1 MTDLTLNRR
10 EFLQGSGALV
20 VQATGI
26 FAVSDAAAQA
36 AAGAA
41 PAAPVIVGPHPSA
54 LDTWI
59 RIAADGAV
67 TVNSGKMD
75 CGQGLDLAYA
85 QIVAD
90 ELDVA
95 LDSVTVT
102 LGNTRLSPN
111 QGGGSGS
118 TGLRMGARPLRN
130 AAAEARRVLVESA
143 AAKLGAPADALS
155 VENGRVFVKA
165 DPSRG
170 VTYAELIGGK
180 DFATPMKWNNAV
192 GNPMNAEG
200 IAKPKDPSQYKI
212 VGKGFKRRDIADMVS
227 AKEYYTAHIRP
238 ANLLHARAVRPQ
250 VAGAQPVSV
259 DAASIASIKGAKH
272 FVKGGFVAV
281 VADTEWDA
289 IRAARALKVK
299 WSDVPAPFAGGE
311 EKVYD
316 YIRAATPTAS
326 NAIPMFG
333 GKKDYDA
340 KPTLEAL
347 AGSKRVI
354 EADYECAFQAH
365 ARIAPSCGV
374 VDVKDGKVEIWTD
387 TQKPHF
393 LRDGIAKFLGIPR
406 ENVQVK
412 WMHGAGS
419 YGRSDADEAP
429 YEAALLSQAFGRP
442 VRMQWSREEGMA
454 WGPKAP
460 AGIISMK
467 AGLDEANN
475 VTGWLFKA
483 KGFNGWDVRFTG
495 ESPEHTLVGMLTGH
509 KKWNAYNY
517 NTPEETYQFPK
528 HVHWWETVPP
538 YLQEASPMRTAHM
551 RAPQELQTRF
561 GQESFIDEVAHATG
575 VDPVAFRLK
584 HLKDPREID
593 VVKAAA
599 EKLGWQARSG
609 SEMASRAASGRD
621 KSVKVLSGRGMALH
635 SGYQAHAAVAV
646 EVEVHRDTGR
656 IWVKKV
662 GIGHDCGLM
671 VNPIGIQAAL
681 EGQIMQGISRTL
693 YEEVHFNDKRVTSV
707 DWNTYRIANLDDLP
721 GSIEIALI
729 NRPDKPIGGA
739 GEPAIVCFPAAIAN
753 AVFDATGIRM
763 RRYPLTPALVKKLL
777 A

>member
-1 MTDLTLNRR
+1 MSNLNLTRR
-10 EFLQGSGALV
+10 EFLQTTGALV
-20 VQATGI
+20 VSTSTGA
-26 FAVSDAAAQA
+26 FFVGEAAAQA
-36 AAGAA
+36 
-41 PAAPVIVGPHPSA
+41 AAPVIVGPQPTA

-85 QIVAD
+85 QIVAE

-95 LDSVTVT
+95 LDQVSVT

-130 AAAEARRVLVESA
+130 AAAEARRVLVEA
-143 AAKLGAPADALS
+143 AATRLAVPADALG

-165 DPSRG
+165 DPAKG
-170 VTYAELIGGK
+170 VTYAELIGGRN
-180 DFATPMKWNNAV
+180 FATPLKWNNAV
-192 GNPMNAEG
+192 GNGMDVSG
-200 IAKPKDPSQYKI
+200 QAKPKSPAEYKI
-212 VGKGFKRRDIADMVS
+212 VGKGYKRKDIADKVG
-227 AKEYYTAHIRP
+227 ATEHYTAHIRP
-238 ANLLHARAVRPQ
+238 ANLLHARAVRPP
-250 VAGAQPVSV
+250 VAGAAPLSV
-259 DAASIASIKGAKH
+259 DAASIAGIKGAKH

-281 VADTEWDA
+281 VAESEWDA
-289 IRAARALKVK
+289 IRAARTLKVS
-299 WSDVPAPFAGGE
+299 WSDARGPFTGGE

-316 YIRAATPTAS
+316 YIRTAQPTAS

-340 KPTLEAL
+340 KPTMEAL
-347 AGSKRVI
+347 AASKRVI
-354 EADYECAFQAH
+354 EADYECAFQSH
-365 ARIAPSCGV
+365 ARISPSCGV
-374 VDVKDGKVEIWTD
+374 ADVKGDHVEVWAD

-393 LRDGIAKFLGIPR
+393 LRDGIAKFLGVPAA
-406 ENVQVK
+406 NVQVK

-429 YEAALLSQAFGRP
+429 YEAALLSKEFGRP
-442 VRMQWSREEGMA
+442 VRMQWSREEGTA
-454 WGPKAP
+454 WDPKAP
-460 AGIISMK
+460 AGVISMK
-467 AGLDEANN
+467 AGLDDAGN

-517 NTPEETYQFPK
+517 NTPEESYQFPK

-551 RAPQELQTRF
+551 RAPQEMQTRF
-561 GQESFIDEVAHATG
+561 GQESFIDEVAYAAG

-584 HLKDPREID
+584 HLKDPREIE
-593 VVKAAA
+593 VVKTAA
-599 EKLGWQARSG
+599 EKLGWQP
-609 SEMASRAASGRD
+609 RAAGPRPRPTGA
-621 KSVKVLSGRGMALH
+621 VMRGQGMALH
-635 SGYQAHAAVAV
+635 AGYQSYAAVAC
-646 EVEVHRDTGR
+646 EVEVNRKSGQ
-656 IWVKKV
+656 IWVRKV
-662 GIGHDCGLM
+662 AIAHDCGLI
-671 VNPIGIQAAL
+671 VNPIGVRAAL
-681 EGQIMQGISRTL
+681 EGQIMQGISRAL
-693 YEEVHFNDKRVTSV
+693 YEEVHFNEQRVTSV
-707 DWNTYRIANLDDLP
+707 DWTTYRIANLADLP
-721 GSIEIALI
+721 GQVELVLI
-729 NRPDKPIGGA
+729 NRPDQPIGGA

-753 AVFDATGIRM
+753 AVFDATGVRI
-763 RRYPLTPALVKKLL
+763 RRYPLVPERVRQLL

>member
-1 MTDLTLNRR
+1 MSNLNLTRR
-10 EFLQGSGALV
+10 EFLQTTGALV
-20 VQATGI
+20 VSTSTGA
-26 FAVSDAAAQA
+26 FFVGEAAAQA
-36 AAGAA
+36 
-41 PAAPVIVGPHPSA
+41 AAPVIVGPQPTA

-85 QIVAD
+85 QIVAE

-95 LDSVTVT
+95 LDQVSVT

-130 AAAEARRVLVESA
+130 AAAEARRVLVEA
-143 AAKLGAPADALS
+143 AATRLAVPADALG

-165 DPSRG
+165 DPAKG

-180 DFATPMKWNNAV
+180 NFATPLKWNNAV
-192 GNPMNAEG
+192 GNGMDVSG
-200 IAKPKDPSQYKI
+200 QAKPKSPAEYKI
-212 VGKGFKRRDIADMVS
+212 VGKGYKRKDIADKVG
-227 AKEYYTAHIRP
+227 ATEHYTAHIRP
-238 ANLLHARAVRPQ
+238 ANLLHARAVRPP
-250 VAGAQPVSV
+250 VAGAAPLSV
-259 DAASIASIKGAKH
+259 DAASIAGIKGAKH

-281 VADTEWDA
+281 VAESEWDA
-289 IRAARALKVK
+289 IRAARALKVS
-299 WSDVPAPFAGGE
+299 WSDARGPFTGGE

-316 YIRAATPTAS
+316 YIRTAQPTAS

-340 KPTLEAL
+340 KPTMEAL
-347 AGSKRVI
+347 AASKRVI
-354 EADYECAFQAH
+354 EADYECAFQSH
-365 ARIAPSCGV
+365 ARISPSCGV
-374 VDVKDGKVEIWTD
+374 ADVKGDHVEVWAD

-393 LRDGIAKFLGIPR
+393 LRDGIAKFLGVPAA
-406 ENVQVK
+406 NVQVK

-429 YEAALLSQAFGRP
+429 YEAALLSKEFGRP
-442 VRMQWSREEGMA
+442 VRMQWSREEGTA
-454 WGPKAP
+454 WDPKAP
-460 AGIISMK
+460 AGVISMK
-467 AGLDEANN
+467 AGLDDAGN

-517 NTPEETYQFPK
+517 NTPEESYQFPR

-551 RAPQELQTRF
+551 RAPQEMQTRF
-561 GQESFIDEVAHATG
+561 GQESFIDEVAYAAG

-584 HLKDPREID
+584 HLKEPREIE
-593 VVKAAA
+593 VVKTAA
-599 EKLGWQARSG
+599 EKLGWQP
-609 SEMASRAASGRD
+609 RAAGPRPRPTGA
-621 KSVKVLSGRGMALH
+621 VMRGQGMALH
-635 SGYQAHAAVAV
+635 AGYQSYAAVAC
-646 EVEVHRDTGR
+646 EVEVNRKSGQ
-656 IWVKKV
+656 IWVRKV
-662 GIGHDCGLM
+662 AIAHDCGLI
-671 VNPIGIQAAL
+671 VNPIGVRAAL
-681 EGQIMQGISRTL
+681 EGQIMQGISRAL
-693 YEEVHFNDKRVTSV
+693 YEEVHFNEQRVTSV
-707 DWNTYRIANLDDLP
+707 DWTTYRIANLADLP
-721 GSIEIALI
+721 GQVELVLI
-729 NRPDKPIGGA
+729 NRPDQPIGGA

-753 AVFDATGIRM
+753 AVFDATGVRI
-763 RRYPLTPALVKKLL
+763 RRYPLVPERVRQLL

>member
-1 MTDLTLNRR
+1 MNDLTLTRR
-10 EFLQGSGALV
+10 EFLQTAGALV
-20 VQATGI
+20 VQASGVL
-26 FAVSDAAAQA
+26 AMGDAAAQA
-36 AAGAA
+36 
-41 PAAPVIVGPHPSA
+41 AAPVIVGPHPSA

-59 RIAADGAV
+59 RIAADGMV

-95 LDSVTVT
+95 LDTVHVT
-102 LGNTRLSPN
+102 LGDTRLSPN

-143 AAKLGAPADALS
+143 AAKLSVAAEALT

-165 DPSRG
+165 DPVRG
-170 VTYAELIGGK
+170 VTYAELVGGK
-180 DFATPMKWNNAV
+180 DFSTPMKWNNAV
-192 GNPMNAEG
+192 GNGMDAVG
-200 IAKPKDPSQYKI
+200 QAKPKDPSQYKI
-212 VGKGFKRRDIADMVS
+212 VGKGFKRKDIADKVM
-227 AKEYYTAHIRP
+227 AKEHYTAHIRP
-238 ANLLHARAVRPQ
+238 PNLLHARAVRPA
-250 VAGAQPVSV
+250 VAGAQPVAV
-259 DAASIASIKGAKH
+259 DAASIAGIAGAKH

-281 VADTEWDA
+281 VAETEWDA
-289 IRAARALKVK
+289 IRAARALKVT
-299 WSDVPAPFAGGE
+299 WSDVQGPFAGGE
-311 EKVYD
+311 GKVFD
-316 YIRAATPTAS
+316 YIRAAQPTAA

-333 GKKDYDA
+333 GKKDFDP

-347 AGSKRVI
+347 ATSKKVV
-354 EADYECAFQAH
+354 EADYECAFQSH
-365 ARIAPSCGV
+365 ARISPSCGV
-374 VDVKDGKVEIWTD
+374 ADVRGDKVEVWAD

-393 LRDGIAKFLGIPR
+393 LRDGIAKFLGLPR

-429 YEAALLSQAFGRP
+429 YEAAILSKEFGRP
-442 VRMQWSREEGMA
+442 VRMQWSRAEGTA
-454 WGPKAP
+454 WDPKAP
-460 AGIISMK
+460 AAIISMK
-467 AGLDEANN
+467 AGLDESNN
-475 VTGWLFKA
+475 VTGWQFKA

-509 KKWNAYNY
+509 KKWNAYNF
-517 NTPEETYQFPK
+517 NTPEESYQFPK

-538 YLQEASPMRTAHM
+538 YLQEASPMRTAHL
-551 RAPQELQTRF
+551 RAPQEMQTRF
-561 GQESFIDEVAHATG
+561 GQESFIDEVALAAG
-575 VDPVAFRLK
+575 MDPVAFRLK
-584 HLKDPREID
+584 HLKDEREIA

-599 EKLGWQARSG
+599 EKMGWQPRT
-609 SEMASRAASGRD
+609 SRAAGGN
-621 KSVKVLSGRGMALH
+621 VMTGRGIALH
-635 SGYQAHAAVAV
+635 SGYQSYAAVAC
-646 EVEVHRDTGR
+646 EVEVNKTTGR

-662 GIGHDCGLM
+662 VIGHDCGLM
-671 VNPIGIQAAL
+671 VNPTGVRAAL
-681 EGQIMQGISRTL
+681 EGQIMQGISRSL

-707 DWNTYRIANLDDLP
+707 DWQTYRIANMDDMPAEVELV
-721 GSIEIALI
+721 LI

-753 AVFDATGIRM
+753 AVADATGVRI
-763 RRYPLTPALVKKLL
+763 RRYPLVPERVKRLL

>member
-1 MTDLTLNRR
+1 MSNLNLTRR
-10 EFLQGSGALV
+10 EFLQTTGALV
-20 VQATGI
+20 VSTSTGA
-26 FAVSDAAAQA
+26 FFVGEAAAQA
-36 AAGAA
+36 
-41 PAAPVIVGPHPSA
+41 AAPVIVGPQPTA

-85 QIVAD
+85 QIVAE

-95 LDSVTVT
+95 LDQVSVT

-130 AAAEARRVLVESA
+130 AAAEARRVLVEA
-143 AAKLGAPADALS
+143 AATRLAVPADALG

-165 DPSRG
+165 DPAKG

-180 DFATPMKWNNAV
+180 NFATPLKWNNAV
-192 GNPMNAEG
+192 GNGMDVSG
-200 IAKPKDPSQYKI
+200 QAKPKSPAEYKI
-212 VGKGFKRRDIADMVS
+212 VGKGYKRKDIADKVG
-227 AKEYYTAHIRP
+227 ATEHYTAHIRP
-238 ANLLHARAVRPQ
+238 ANLLHARAVRPP
-250 VAGAQPVSV
+250 VAGAAPLSV
-259 DAASIASIKGAKH
+259 DAASIAGIKGAKH

-281 VADTEWDA
+281 VAESEWDA
-289 IRAARALKVK
+289 IRAARALKVS
-299 WSDVPAPFAGGE
+299 WSDARGPFTGGE

-316 YIRAATPTAS
+316 YIRTAQPTAS

-340 KPTLEAL
+340 KPTMEAL
-347 AGSKRVI
+347 AASKRVI
-354 EADYECAFQAH
+354 EADYECAFQSH
-365 ARIAPSCGV
+365 ARISPSCGV
-374 VDVKDGKVEIWTD
+374 ADVKGDHVEVWAD

-393 LRDGIAKFLGIPR
+393 LRDGIAKFLGVPAA
-406 ENVQVK
+406 NVQVK

-429 YEAALLSQAFGRP
+429 YEAALLSKEFGRP
-442 VRMQWSREEGMA
+442 VRMQWSREEGTA
-454 WGPKAP
+454 WDPKAP
-460 AGIISMK
+460 AGVISMK
-467 AGLDEANN
+467 AGLDDAGN

-517 NTPEETYQFPK
+517 NTPEESYQFPK

-551 RAPQELQTRF
+551 RAPQEMQTRF
-561 GQESFIDEVAHATG
+561 GQESFIDEVAYAAG

-584 HLKDPREID
+584 HLKDPREIE
-593 VVKAAA
+593 VVKTAA
-599 EKLGWQARSG
+599 EKLGWQP
-609 SEMASRAASGRD
+609 RAAGPRPRPTGA
-621 KSVKVLSGRGMALH
+621 VMRGQGMALH
-635 SGYQAHAAVAV
+635 AGYQSYAAVAC
-646 EVEVHRDTGR
+646 EVEVNRKSGQ
-656 IWVKKV
+656 IWVRKV
-662 GIGHDCGLM
+662 AIAHDCGLI
-671 VNPIGIQAAL
+671 VNPIGVRAAL
-681 EGQIMQGISRTL
+681 EGQIMQGISRAL
-693 YEEVHFNDKRVTSV
+693 YEEVHFNEQRVTSV
-707 DWNTYRIANLDDLP
+707 DWTTYRIANLADLP
-721 GSIEIALI
+721 GQVELVLI
-729 NRPDKPIGGA
+729 NRPDQPIGGA

-753 AVFDATGIRM
+753 AVFDATGVRI
-763 RRYPLTPALVKKLL
+763 RRYPLVPERVRQLL

>member
-1 MTDLTLNRR
+1 MNDLTLTRR
-10 EFLQGSGALV
+10 EFLQTAGALV
-20 VQATGI
+20 VRASGVL
-26 FAVSDAAAQA
+26 AVGDAAAQA
-36 AAGAA
+36 
-41 PAAPVIVGPHPSA
+41 AAPVIVGPHPSA

-59 RIAADGAV
+59 RIAADGMV

-95 LDSVTVT
+95 LDTVQVT
-102 LGNTRLSPN
+102 LGDTRLSPN

-130 AAAEARRVLVESA
+130 AAAEARRLLVESA
-143 AAKLGAPADALS
+143 AAKLSVATDALT

-165 DPSRG
+165 DPARG
-170 VTYAELIGGK
+170 VTYAELVGGK
-180 DFATPMKWNNAV
+180 NFSTPMKWNNAV
-192 GNPMNAEG
+192 GNGMDAVG
-200 IAKPKDPSQYKI
+200 QAKPKDPSQYKI
-212 VGKGFKRRDIADMVS
+212 VGKGFKRRDIADKVM
-227 AKEYYTAHIRP
+227 AKEHYTAHIRP
-238 ANLLHARAVRPQ
+238 ANLLHARAVRPA

-259 DAASIASIKGAKH
+259 DAASIAGIAGAKH

-281 VADTEWDA
+281 VAETEWDA
-289 IRAARALKVK
+289 IRAARALKVT
-299 WSDVPAPFAGGE
+299 WSDVQGPFAGGE
-311 EKVYD
+311 GKVFD
-316 YIRAATPTAS
+316 YIRAAKPTAA

-333 GKKDYDA
+333 GKKEFDP

-347 AGSKRVI
+347 ATSKKVV
-354 EADYECAFQAH
+354 EADYECAFQSH

-374 VDVKDGKVEIWTD
+374 ADVRGDKVEIWAD

-393 LRDGIAKFLGIPR
+393 LRDGIAKFLGLPA

-429 YEAALLSQAFGRP
+429 YEAALLSKEFGRP
-442 VRMQWSREEGMA
+442 VRMQWSRAEGTA
-454 WGPKAP
+454 WDPKAP

-509 KKWNAYNY
+509 KKWNAYNF
-517 NTPEETYQFPK
+517 NTPEESYAFPK

-538 YLQEASPMRTAHM
+538 YLQEASPMRTAHL
-551 RAPQELQTRF
+551 RAPQEMQTRF
-561 GQESFIDEVAHATG
+561 GQESFIDEVALAAG
-575 VDPVAFRLK
+575 MDPVAFRLK
-584 HLKDPREID
+584 HLKDEREIA

-599 EKLGWQARSG
+599 DKMGWQPRT
-609 SEMASRAASGRD
+609 SRATGG
-621 KSVKVLSGRGMALH
+621 KVMTGRGIALH
-635 SGYQAHAAVAV
+635 SGYQSYAAVAC
-646 EVEVHRDTGR
+646 EVEVNKSTGR

-662 GIGHDCGLM
+662 VIGHDCGLM
-671 VNPIGIQAAL
+671 VNPTGVRAAL

-693 YEEVHFNDKRVTSV
+693 YEEVHCDDKRVTSV
-707 DWNTYRIANLDDLP
+707 DWQTYRIANMDDMPAEVELV
-721 GSIEIALI
+721 LI

-739 GEPAIVCFPAAIAN
+739 GEPAIVCFPAAVAN
-753 AVFDATGIRM
+753 AVADATGVRI
-763 RRYPLTPALVKKLL
+763 RRYPLVPERVQKLL